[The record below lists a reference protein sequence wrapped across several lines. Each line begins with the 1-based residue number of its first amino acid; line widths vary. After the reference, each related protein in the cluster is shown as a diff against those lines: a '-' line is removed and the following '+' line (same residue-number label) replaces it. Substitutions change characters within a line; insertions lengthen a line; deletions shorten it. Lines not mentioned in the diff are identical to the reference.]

1 MLDQPWPELHL
12 NNANDTYPEG
22 QHNVPFFPLLAYV
35 VVQFSLAIFLFHW
48 VAPATF
54 AAELKRPL
62 MIPIW
67 ALLFG
72 LPLSL
77 FEYLYHRYLLHSA
90 VLPFLRPMHK
100 AHSHHHGLTAVKA
113 PVTPKEPARLV
124 PVDNEYAVEAHSQ
137 EEDMMFP
144 IYSLAIFLALFTV
157 TLGLPFKFLFPHQPV
172 MIGLM
177 ISVALYYS
185 AYEFWHAVMHLPFEH
200 FWKPAMEK
208 KTVGNTVKFV
218 YSFHL
223 MHHWRPTSN
232 LAVVGLWGY
241 ALWDHVFG
249 THHRPKNTPLVGT
262 QVNYF
267 DADLAKPRWPITAI
281 DQSQPKLYTWS
292 RKIEQ
297 TFAKMF
303 LGKPK

>member
-1 MLDQPWPELHL
+1 
-12 NNANDTYPEG
+12 
-22 QHNVPFFPLLAYV
+22 
-35 VVQFSLAIFLFHW
+35 
-48 VAPATF
+48 
-54 AAELKRPL
+54 
-62 MIPIW
+62 
-67 ALLFG
+67 
-72 LPLSL
+72 
-77 FEYLYHRYLLHSA
+77 
-90 VLPFLRPMHK
+90 
-100 AHSHHHGLTAVKA
+100 
-113 PVTPKEPARLV
+113 
-124 PVDNEYAVEAHSQ
+124 
-137 EEDMMFP
+137 MMFP

-267 DADLAKPRWPITAI
+267 DADLAKPRWPITARCTRPTGATHACRP
-281 DQSQPKLYTWS
+281 STPS
-292 RKIEQ
+292 S
-297 TFAKMF
+297 
-303 LGKPK
+303 P